1 MSDRPKIIL
10 HIGAGKTGSS
20 AIQSFLDLNVDA
32 LRREGI
38 VVPANDFGISGR
50 SYGNHVR
57 VFREWNDDPV
67 AGRQA
72 LESAIA
78 NLVEHAGNASTL
90 LISAE
95 NLAAYKAGPD
105 LFEGL
110 TKNHEI
116 EVILY
121 IRRQDEFILSAWQQW
136 NAKVQ
141 DDFLAWLLTVVGTHG
156 NWHVYLTS
164 WEKVIPRKNIKV
176 RIFDRTQLKGGDV
189 IADFYDQLGLSVP
202 FDSFAYPAKEANPSF
217 PESIMEMVKG
227 NRRIFRDAHDNRFQ
241 EFVHDVTDDRYVKN
255 RRESLL
261 TAAQR
266 RAIVARYASG
276 NRWVQKIYFG
286 EKKGGLFAPV
296 RDDAYFLPDPKTML
310 RQQLGFLVA
319 IVFGVYRWRRE
330 RRQKN
335 LRENPDQCPGTHDAP
350 EDLCSY
356 RSAQDRHIFFAAL
369 SL

>member
-20 AIQSFLDLNVDA
+20 AIQSFLELNVEA

-38 VVPANDFGISGR
+38 LVPANDLEMSGR

-57 VFREWNDDPV
+57 LFREWNDEPD
-67 AGRQA
+67 AGRKA
-72 LESAIA
+72 LESAVA
-78 NLVEHAGNASTL
+78 KLMAQAGDASAI

-95 NLAAYKAGPD
+95 NLAAYAAGPG

-110 TKNHEI
+110 AKSHEI

-141 DDFLAWLLTVVGTHG
+141 DDFLAWLLMVTGTLG
-156 NWHVYLTS
+156 NWHVYLTN
-164 WEKVIPRKNIKV
+164 WEKVVPRKNIRV

-202 FDSFAYPAKEANPSF
+202 FDSFAYPEKDANPSF

-241 EFVHDVTDDRYVKN
+241 EFVHDVTNDRYVKDSK
-255 RRESLL
+255 ESLL

-266 RAIVARYASG
+266 RAIVARYAAG
-276 NRWVQKIYFG
+276 NRWVQKVYFG
-286 EKKGGLFAPV
+286 NSKEGLFRPI

-319 IVFGVYRWRRE
+319 IVFGIYRWRHT
-330 RRQKN
+330 RRRKPKRQ
-335 LRENPDQCPGTHDAP
+335 
-350 EDLCSY
+350 S
-356 RSAQDRHIFFAAL
+356 
-369 SL
+369 